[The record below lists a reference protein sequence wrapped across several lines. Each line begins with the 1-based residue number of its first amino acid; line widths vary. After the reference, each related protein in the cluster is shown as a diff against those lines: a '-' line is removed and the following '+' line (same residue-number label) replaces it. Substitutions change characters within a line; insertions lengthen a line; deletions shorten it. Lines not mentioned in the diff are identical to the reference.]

1 MDWSNA
7 RTQVIVIMCSAFLM
21 GATMGGCSSTPEPQ
35 PDPSKKDIQQDS
47 DRFFNKMSQE
57 EKGHQA
63 PTR

>member
-1 MDWSNA
+1 MDWSNT

-21 GATMGGCSSTPEPQ
+21 GALMVGCSSTPEPQ

-47 DRFFNKMSQE
+47 DRFFKKMSQE
-57 EKGHQA
+57 EEGRQV